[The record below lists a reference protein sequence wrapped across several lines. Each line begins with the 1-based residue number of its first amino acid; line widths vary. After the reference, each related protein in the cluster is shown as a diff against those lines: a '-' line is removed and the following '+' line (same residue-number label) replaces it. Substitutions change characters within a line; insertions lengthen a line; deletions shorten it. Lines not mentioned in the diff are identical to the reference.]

1 MANWRGKIDEAAD
14 AIRWL
19 SGRKPD
25 GIPLDVSDDVA
36 RAASRWADDLET
48 APLETYTR
56 PGDGR
61 EVEFD
66 RNNWPVGT
74 ESWAAP
80 PSALDSIEVGPLDDA
95 PDFEL
100 GSPLWHQLDKGWRAH
115 DNLRRNR
122 TGNLRNQNPE
132 IARIA
137 GADIRARDADAL
149 RVRSADAER
158 ARGLREG
165 SEEIALAAVAAGV
178 PFLLSQGIDT
188 EPRAGG
194 EDLALTSTSGTEDLV
209 EESRPA
215 PRVAA
220 EPSDDPDY
228 SYEARQL
235 MNKLNAMRKRAG
247 GEVPEAKSMM
257 AEIDRLLGMANKKR
271 NAPDYKPAMPTDYHG
286 EAQRLLQ
293 KLNAM
298 RMEAGGEVPE
308 TQKIMAEV
316 RRLQAMG
323 DRMRNGG

>member
-36 RAASRWADDLET
+36 VAAAKMPPPR
-48 APLETYTR
+48 TR
-56 PGDGR
+56 YVDMSPESAAQLDAAVRGDVVLSGI
-61 EVEFD
+61 D
-66 RNNWPVGT
+66 
-74 ESWAAP
+74 A
-80 PSALDSIEVGPLDDA
+80 GPLDDA

-235 MNKLNAMRKRAG
+235 MNKLNAMRRRAG

-323 DRMRNGG
+323 DRMRNAG